1 MSPPAIC
8 SSLSRVCRYVH
19 YGIPAEHEVQWRA
32 DGYPANL
39 NRWPHPSRV
48 DAFEQ
53 VTAQAHIGK
62 GGAYIPS
69 GMYVAKFDGTG
80 TLSFEKDATIVS
92 EDLVN
97 KQYHVQIQSTE
108 CTGLE
113 NAVVEVGCGVRVR
126 ILRCVSSSFPQHMIL
141 RACLHRAACHTLFA
155 FVQSHACLHVWI

>member
-39 NRWPHPSRV
+39 NRWPHPWMV

-62 GGAYIPS
+62 GGAFVPG
-69 GMYVAKFDGTG
+69 GMYIALFDGTG

-92 EDLVN
+92 EDLAN
-97 KQYHVQIQSTE
+97 KRYHVRIQPTE
-108 CTGLE
+108 CTNGGQTGVDE
-113 NAVVEVGCGVRVR
+113 RCGVRVR
-126 ILRCVSSSFPQHMIL
+126 ILRCATFLTTWLVDM
-141 RACLHRAACHTLFA
+141 
-155 FVQSHACLHVWI
+155 